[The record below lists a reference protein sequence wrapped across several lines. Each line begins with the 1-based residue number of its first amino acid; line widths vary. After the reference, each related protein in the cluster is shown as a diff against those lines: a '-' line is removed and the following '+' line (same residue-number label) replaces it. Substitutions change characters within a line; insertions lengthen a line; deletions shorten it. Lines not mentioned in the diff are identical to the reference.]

1 MPGAGCCHPTCRCSA
16 FRLQKAAMTESLT
29 DRERRLGFTSM
40 PAMMRPEPMR
50 PDPPLDL
57 GDVVRVVTG
66 KPPLYST
73 IEQFDRCYAKLIEE
87 AHAELARKMALPD
100 VDLMKCSPGYRR
112 YVEECVAAMM
122 RRPVTEWPSWMQ
134 FKAEG
139 LKPAERRLC
148 VSYKTLSDPLTGR
161 KTEVPVIA
169 PE

>member
-1 MPGAGCCHPTCRCSA
+1 MITHDIAPKRPANRFYRTGSANTSKPALMPIEPT
-16 FRLQKAAMTESLT
+16 
-29 DRERRLGFTSM
+29 
-40 PAMMRPEPMR
+40 RPEPMR

-112 YVEECVAAMM
+112 FVEECVAAMM